1 MHIRHRPDGAIHA
14 CEFEEKGKEFTVRGD
29 EPLVF
34 NSMTHVIN
42 AALDGLGLA
51 YAPEPLVAEHIAQGR
66 PKEHFPD
73 HHSFRTSS

>member
-1 MHIRHRPDGAIHA
+1 M
-14 CEFEEKGKEFTVRGD
+14 RGD

-42 AALDGLGLA
+42 AALDGPGLA

>member
-14 CEFEEKGKEFTVRGD
+14 WEFKEKGKEFTVRGD

-34 NSMTHVIN
+34 NGMTHVIN